1 MLQTEIKTE
10 ERTIRPESVTLMPA
24 HKQTTAF
31 DNLRELV
38 TELEAV
44 RTGAPPPSHSHS
56 RPVLPEEFSDAVFEE
71 LAHLGEGAGGAVH
84 KVRHKPTGMIM
95 ARKVIT
101 ALEAPRKQL
110 ERELQIVAS
119 AQHINI
125 IKWHGTYLT
134 SSSEIKILMEYCEG
148 GSLET
153 VGKRM
158 KESGSVVGEKISG
171 RITEGVRLEVPL
183 HAYLDDSHL
192 QRFYKASPIYTAK
205 RSFTVI
211 SSHQMFF

>member
-44 RTGAPPPSHSHS
+44 RTGAPPSSHSHS

>member
-1 MLQTEIKTE
+1 
-10 ERTIRPESVTLMPA
+10 
-24 HKQTTAF
+24 
-31 DNLRELV
+31 
-38 TELEAV
+38 
-44 RTGAPPPSHSHS
+44 
-56 RPVLPEEFSDAVFEE
+56 
-71 LAHLGEGAGGAVH
+71 LGEGAGGAVH

-183 HAYLDDSHL
+183 HACLDDSHL
-192 QRFYKASPIYTAK
+192 
-205 RSFTVI
+205 
-211 SSHQMFF
+211 